1 MKKKLSLSVMGEKFE
16 LELEEEFFEF
26 IKDDLIKIQ
35 NPTPKELLVLFL
47 NQNKKIFELNKN
59 LKKIIEKIESLEEN
73 RR

>member
-1 MKKKLSLSVMGEKFE
+1 MGEKFE

-59 LKKIIEKIESLEEN
+59 IKKIIEKIESLEEN